1 MFDWVLNTALKYH
14 AGTNHIQKTIQRT
27 MKYLHSHFKN
37 INSSKKI
44 FRYYEFKLLDCL
56 NF

>member
-44 FRYYEFKLLDCL
+44 FRYYEFKLLD
-56 NF
+56 